1 MGFMSSKSMSE
12 NSIKMKRYC
21 FALDLINDPELI
33 SEYKKYHTQIW
44 PEITKSI
51 QSAGIENLDIYLAGN
66 RLFMIMEV
74 NDSFSF
80 EKKTAMD
87 LENPRVQDWEN
98 LMWKY
103 QQALPWARKDEK
115 WILMDHIYHL

>member
-1 MGFMSSKSMSE
+1 
-12 NSIKMKRYC
+12 MKRYC
-21 FALDLINDPELI
+21 LALDLIDDPELI
-33 SEYKKYHTQIW
+33 SAYQDYHKKVW

-51 QSAGIENLDIYLAGN
+51 RSAGIENLEIYLTGN

-74 NDSFSF
+74 NESFTF

-87 LENPRVQDWEN
+87 SENPKVQEWER

-103 QQALPWARKDEK
+103 QKGLPWAKKDEK
-115 WILMDHIYHL
+115 WILMDKIYQL

>member
-1 MGFMSSKSMSE
+1 
-12 NSIKMKRYC
+12 MKRYC
-21 FALDLINDPELI
+21 FALDLVDDPELI
-33 SEYKKYHTQIW
+33 SAYKKYHENIW

-51 QSAGIENLDIYLAGN
+51 QSAGIENLEIYLTGN

-80 EKKTAMD
+80 ERKTAMD
-87 LENPRVQDWEN
+87 SENPKVQEWER

-103 QQALPWARKDEK
+103 QEGLPWAKKDEK
-115 WILMDHIYHL
+115 WILMDKIYQL

>member
-1 MGFMSSKSMSE
+1 
-12 NSIKMKRYC
+12 MKRYC
-21 FALDLINDPELI
+21 FALDLIDDAELI
-33 SEYKKYHTQIW
+33 SEYKKYHEKIW

-51 QSAGIENLDIYLAGN
+51 QSAGIENLEIYLTGN

-74 NDSFSF
+74 NESFTF

-87 LENPRVQDWEN
+87 SENPKVQEWER

-103 QQALPWARKDEK
+103 QKGLPWAKKGEK
-115 WILMDHIYHL
+115 WILMDKIYQL

>member
-1 MGFMSSKSMSE
+1 M
-12 NSIKMKRYC
+12 MKRYC
-21 FALDLINDPELI
+21 FALDLVNDSELI
-33 SEYKKYHTQIW
+33 SEYKKYHEQIW

-51 QSAGIENLDIYLAGN
+51 QLAGIENLDIFLTGN

-80 EKKTAMD
+80 EKKSIMD
-87 LENPRVQDWEN
+87 KENSKVQEWET

-103 QQALPWARKDEK
+103 QQALPWAKGDEK
-115 WILMDHIYHL
+115 WILMDKIYQL